1 MAERTTAADTRL
13 AERLAAL
20 RTAVDC
26 RVTCAMGLA
35 ATAYRSVDDRDRS

>member
-1 MAERTTAADTRL
+1 MAKRTTADIRL

-20 RTAVDC
+20 RTAVGC